1 MIEKVTD
8 SFLANDDIIKTL
20 NKIIDKVNS
29 LSGNLETI
37 DEILRDFMI
46 SQARSSRSEHLKI
59 NLYDD

>member
-46 SQARSSRSEHLKI
+46 LQARSSRSEHLKI